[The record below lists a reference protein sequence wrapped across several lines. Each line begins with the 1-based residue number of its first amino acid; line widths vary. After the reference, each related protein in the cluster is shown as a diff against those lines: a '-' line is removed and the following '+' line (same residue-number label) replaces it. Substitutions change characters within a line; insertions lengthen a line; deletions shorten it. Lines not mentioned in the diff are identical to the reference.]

1 VKKKQFFIHTVL
13 YTAAPKL
20 PSIAGFFILPF
31 ITPYLSLKDY
41 GKFGLVIACYSL
53 FSLSTTLGQNVILQ
67 NSFFEYK
74 NKFNLVWKR
83 SYGLMFVGSILGA
96 ILLAITLFFLLGK
109 TFNKE
114 CLIVTGICVVA
125 LICSPIETI
134 AQVYYILK
142 ERPYAIAL
150 RAMIMSLL
158 NILILLITIKYLRLG
173 YIGLVTGF
181 ASSSF
186 FSLLFYIYP
195 ICIKQHIYPIFFFK
209 KKHVYEYLKVGL
221 PLLPHYLSLS
231 IFNTSDRL
239 LLAFYKIDVARI
251 GLYSQGYGIG
261 ANAMVFING
270 VFSAIAKTLQ
280 VSFREKAKENRI
292 RLRVIF
298 VSLMGGVG
306 IFFFNIALWMKEIY
320 AFLFRKPE
328 LQIGYPVAILVLMAH
343 IFFPLYSFA
352 VYSLFISKQT
362 KLVARITLTAAA
374 MNSILNLIFIPI
386 FNIWAALL
394 TTSFSFMF
402 LGIIVLFIKEVKLQL
417 AWVFPRLNQV
427 YILCIIYGISITLLV
442 WFLKDSYWYFK
453 LLISITSVLM
463 TVVGFYY
470 RKNIFEKRHL
480 VIRTL
485 NEKIKNIS

>member
-1 VKKKQFFIHTVL
+1 MKKKFFLHTVL

-20 PSIAGFFILPF
+20 PSIAGFFVLPF

-41 GKFGLVIACYSL
+41 GNFGLVIACYSL
-53 FSLSTTLGQNVILQ
+53 FLLSTNLGQNVVLQ

-83 SYGLMFVGSILGA
+83 SYGVMLAGSTLGSIL
-96 ILLAITLFFLLGK
+96 LALVLFFLLGK
-109 TFNKE
+109 TINKE
-114 CLIVTGICVVA
+114 YLIVTGICVIA

-134 AQVYYILK
+134 AQVYYILR
-142 ERPYAIAL
+142 ERPYTIAL
-150 RAMIMSLL
+150 RALIMSLL
-158 NILILLITIKYLRLG
+158 NILILLLTVKYLRLG
-173 YIGLVTGF
+173 YIGLVVGF

-209 KKHVYEYLKVGL
+209 KKHVNEYLKVGL

-239 LLAFYKIDVARI
+239 LLGFYKINVARI

-261 ANAMVFING
+261 ANGMVFING

-280 VSFREKAKENRI
+280 VSFREKTKENKL
-292 RLRVIF
+292 RLRIIF
-298 VSLMGGVG
+298 ISLMVGIG

-320 AFLFRKPE
+320 TFLFRKPE

-343 IFFPLYSFA
+343 IFFPLYTFA

-362 KLVARITLTAAA
+362 KLVARITLTAAII
-374 MNSILNLIFIPI
+374 NLVLNLIFIPI

-402 LGIIVLFIKEVKLQL
+402 LSIIVLFLKEVKIQL
-417 AWVFPRLNQV
+417 AWVFPKLNQI
-427 YILCIIYGISITLLV
+427 YTLYIIYGISITLLV

-453 LLISITSVLM
+453 LMISVTSVLIA
-463 TVVGFYY
+463 VISFYY
-470 RKNIFEKRHL
+470 RKNIFAKRHL

-485 NEKIKNIS
+485 NEKIKNI

>member
-1 VKKKQFFIHTVL
+1 MKKKKFFVHTVL

-20 PSIAGFFILPF
+20 PSIAGFFVLPF

-53 FSLSTTLGQNVILQ
+53 FLLSTTLGQNVILQ

-74 NKFNLVWKR
+74 KKFNLVWKR
-83 SYGLMFVGSILGA
+83 SYGIMLAGSILGA
-96 ILLAITLFFLLGK
+96 VLLAIILFFLLDK
-109 TFNKE
+109 TINKE
-114 CLIVTGICVVA
+114 YLIVTGICMVA

-134 AQVYYILK
+134 AQVYYILREK
-142 ERPYAIAL
+142 PYAIAL
-150 RAMIMSLL
+150 RALIMSLL

-173 YIGLVTGF
+173 YIGLVIGF

-209 KKHVYEYLKVGL
+209 KKHAYEYLKIGL

-239 LLAFYKIDVARI
+239 LLGFYKVNVVRI

-261 ANAMVFING
+261 ANAMVLING
-270 VFSAIAKTLQ
+270 IFSAITKTLQ
-280 VSFREKAKENRI
+280 VSFREKTQENKL
-292 RLRVIF
+292 RLRIIF
-298 VSLMGGVG
+298 ASLMAGIG

-320 AFLFRKPE
+320 TFLYRKPE

-352 VYSLFISKQT
+352 RLFIICYKQ
-362 KLVARITLTAAA
+362 
-374 MNSILNLIFIPI
+374 N
-386 FNIWAALL
+386 
-394 TTSFSFMF
+394 
-402 LGIIVLFIKEVKLQL
+402 
-417 AWVFPRLNQV
+417 
-427 YILCIIYGISITLLV
+427 
-442 WFLKDSYWYFK
+442 
-453 LLISITSVLM
+453 
-463 TVVGFYY
+463 
-470 RKNIFEKRHL
+470 
-480 VIRTL
+480 
-485 NEKIKNIS
+485 